1 MSIDLDLLKRA
12 WPKGYL
18 PIRGVMTRKGWQC
31 VDADKIICFKFAY
44 RTLIVS
50 WKAND
55 PPYETYS
62 MSDWGRH
69 ENWKAIQRGEFL
81 PNVDPNDVATWACL
95 LQDLVAASE
104 PHQTLTGVQA
114 TWEPRPWPHEG
125 SSWGIYWKS
134 YEGSSGATYF
144 NFDDIVDDPGK
155 ALVLAKIQLNEN
167 AGRS

>member
-1 MSIDLDLLKRA
+1 MNIDLDLLKRA

-18 PIRGVMTRKGWQC
+18 PIRGLLTRKGWQC
-31 VDADKIICFKFAY
+31 VNADDSIRFKYAY
-44 RTLIVS
+44 GTLVVG

-95 LQDLVAASE
+95 LQDLA
-104 PHQTLTGVQA
+104 QA
-114 TWEPRPWPHEG
+114 LPAPPESNCGLYWEHWEDDHVWILGGPNDFR
-125 SSWGIYWKS
+125 Y
-134 YEGSSGATYF
+134 A
-144 NFDDIVDDPGK
+144 FDIQADDPGK
-155 ALVLAKIQLNEN
+155 ALVLAKIQLNEK
-167 AGRS
+167 ATT